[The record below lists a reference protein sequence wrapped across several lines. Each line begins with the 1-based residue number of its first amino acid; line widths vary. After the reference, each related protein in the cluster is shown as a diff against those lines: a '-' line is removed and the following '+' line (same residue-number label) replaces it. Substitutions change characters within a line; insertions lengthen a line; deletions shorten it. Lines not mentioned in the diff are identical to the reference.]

1 MLLIAASVMAVNS
14 PGSAL
19 AQGIYTCVDGKGRR
33 ITSDRPNIEC
43 IDRTQQ
49 EMSTA
54 GTVKRVLG
62 PSLTAQERAALEE
75 KDRLAAQERARDGEE
90 RRRDRALLLRYPS
103 RAVHDNE
110 RRLALVQV
118 DEVTSTAHKRMLEL
132 ALQRKPVNQE
142 LEFYQK
148 DVSRAPPALRRTIE
162 ESDSNMLAQKQ
173 FIADQD
179 LEKQRVNTRFD
190 EELVRLKQL
199 WTLAGVP
206 STATPEAGNP
216 ASAGRNAV
224 RK

>member
-1 MLLIAASVMAVNS
+1 MAVYL

-19 AQGIYTCVDGKGRR
+19 AQGIYTCIDGKGRR

-49 EMSTA
+49 EMTTS

-75 KDRLAAQERARDGEE
+75 KDRLAARERARDGEE
-90 RRRDRALLLRYPS
+90 KRRDRALLLRYPS

-110 RRLALVQV
+110 RRLALAQV
-118 DEVTSTAHKRMLEL
+118 DEVTSAAHNRMLEL
-132 ALQRKPVNQE
+132 ATQRKPLNQE

-148 DVSRAPPALRRTIE
+148 DVTRIPAALRRRME
-162 ESDSNMLAQKQ
+162 ENDNNVLVQKR

-179 LEKQRVNTRFD
+179 MEKQRVNSRFD
-190 EELVRLKQL
+190 EELVKLAQL

-206 STATPEAGNP
+206 NAMTPGP
-216 ASAGRNAV
+216 ANAASPGRSFT
-224 RK
+224 KP

>member
-1 MLLIAASVMAVNS
+1 MAVNL

-49 EMSTA
+49 EMSAA

-75 KDRLAAQERARDGEE
+75 KDRLAAQERARDSED

-110 RRLALVQV
+110 RRLVLAQV

-132 ALQRKPVNQE
+132 ALQRKPINQE

-148 DVSRAPPALRRTIE
+148 DVSRAPLALRRKIE
-162 ESDSNMLAQKQ
+162 ESDANVLAQKQ
-173 FIADQD
+173 FIADPD

-199 WTLAGVP
+199 WTLAGLS
-206 STATPEAGNP
+206 STATPEAANP
-216 ASAGRNAV
+216 ASAGSNAV